1 MDKTKQAHENE
12 HVKQD
17 AHKLIARQRRGEIL
31 VASSRSNYWP
41 LPCLHDVPG
50 VQHTRGG
57 YTSPWGDFSH
67 IRELSGV
74 CVFHPAEGNKRPPVW
89 KGYDLDTPLA
99 LATAIVDP
107 TRRWARI
114 VSDDGGEIATL
125 ADVPVW
131 EAAWRL
137 LNQVREML
145 VQARVSA
152 VVWRLAWR
160 EPADDE
166 RPPLWADGRSPL
178 VRNDHAAVNVAGYA
192 YDGDDNLV
200 YLSAVGHKTAL
211 EAIRASL
218 VGRHRKGKLQL
229 SATGYGYARLN
240 GLDRYEQVWAALPD
254 FAAHHVAFLARQ
266 ALKPEPTDGVTY
278 LPVFANDGSGNDN
291 GSDDELLE
299 AQAARRLA
307 RRLHEALPIPVLG
320 EWADALWEA
329 AQDRLWLSRGYAGGD
344 CCACWRVS
352 LRADWAELV
361 EDLLSQGAIEI
372 SI

>member
-1 MDKTKQAHENE
+1 MDKTKQAHESE
-12 HVKQD
+12 HVKQN

-67 IRELSGV
+67 IREMSGV

-89 KGYDLDTPLA
+89 KDCDLHTPLA
-99 LATAIVDP
+99 LATAVIDP
-107 TRRWARI
+107 VRRWARI
-114 VSDDGGEIATL
+114 VSDGGEELATL
-125 ADVPVW
+125 TDVPVW

-137 LNQVREML
+137 FDQVREML
-145 VQARVSA
+145 ARSRVPA
-152 VVWRLAWR
+152 AVWRVAWR
-160 EPADDE
+160 EPENGE
-166 RPPLWADGRSPL
+166 RPLWDHAAPL

-218 VGRHRKGKLQL
+218 VGRHRKGKLRL
-229 SATGYGYARLN
+229 SATGYGYSRLN
-240 GLDRYEQVWAALPD
+240 GLDRYEQVWAELPD

-278 LPVFANDGSGNDN
+278 LPVFG
-291 GSDDELLE
+291 DDELLE
-299 AQAARRLA
+299 AQAARLLA
-307 RRLHEALPIPVLG
+307 RRLHEALPIPILG
-320 EWADALWEA
+320 EWADALWAA
-329 AQDRLWLSRGYAGGD
+329 AQEREWVTRGDAGGD
-344 CCACWRVS
+344 CRACWRVS

-361 EDLLSQGAIEI
+361 EDLLAQGAIEI